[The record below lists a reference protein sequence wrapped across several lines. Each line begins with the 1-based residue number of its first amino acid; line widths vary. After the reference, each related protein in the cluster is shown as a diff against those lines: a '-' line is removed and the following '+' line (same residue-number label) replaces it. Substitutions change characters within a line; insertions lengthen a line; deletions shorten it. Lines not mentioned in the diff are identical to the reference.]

1 VTQQSRPPDQGAAPA
16 GTDAAPVVPPR
27 RRRPYRTP
35 RVTEYGSVAKM
46 TQGSLTVQNDFFM
59 SGMRMMCL

>member
-1 VTQQSRPPDQGAAPA
+1 VAPKDRPLEQVARPA
-16 GTDAAPVVPPR
+16 RTHSAEVVPSR
-27 RRRPYRTP
+27 RRRLYRTP

>member
-1 VTQQSRPPDQGAAPA
+1 VAQQNKPPEKGAPA
-16 GTDAAPVVPPR
+16 ARTDAPAAVAPR

-46 TQGSLTVQNDFFM
+46 TQGSLTVQNDVFM
-59 SGMRMMCL
+59 SGMRMSCL

>member
-1 VTQQSRPPDQGAAPA
+1 MAQQERPPDQGARPA
-16 GTDAAPVVPPR
+16 RSDSADVVR
-27 RRRPYRTP
+27 RRRAYRTP